1 MSDDQETN
9 YSVQVHPPSD
19 SKNSGNEGGKGQIT
33 TTRTPNTAGSG
44 VQSSFQD
51 QSTDQKNS
59 TVVNKGQPG
68 SIASNT
74 EETTRMKEVV
84 YLDDLQEHLT
94 VSFKEGLGQLKDDIH
109 NQSQDVHQINS
120 ELVTMHRDVNKLLP
134 QSKEFTLLR
143 NSVESAHANINT
155 VGSVV
160 VAVKRGIGEVKFDV
174 PETVNKVSNPKTYSL
189 GVS

>member
-1 MSDDQETN
+1 MKRLTISVFMPLLAGLLNPRHSDGWMSDDQETN

-33 TTRTPNTAGSG
+33 TTRTPNGSG

-59 TVVNKGQPG
+59 MVVNKGQLG

-84 YLDDLQEHLT
+84 
-94 VSFKEGLGQLKDDIH
+94 VS
-109 NQSQDVHQINS
+109 
-120 ELVTMHRDVNKLLP
+120 
-134 QSKEFTLLR
+134 TL
-143 NSVESAHANINT
+143 
-155 VGSVV
+155 
-160 VAVKRGIGEVKFDV
+160 
-174 PETVNKVSNPKTYSL
+174 
-189 GVS
+189 